1 MKYTVQRPQI
11 VWIETTVQTENKN
24 LFEALRLA
32 DEDFESGNYFTL
44 DNTWENDYAR
54 YWVQDEN
61 GNVFTET
68 HHSAPAA
75 N

>member
-11 VWIETTVQTENKN
+11 VWIETEVNAPN
-24 LFEALRLA
+24 LSEALRLA

-44 DNTWENDYAR
+44 DATWENDYTR
-54 YWVQDEN
+54 YWVQDVN
-61 GNVFTET
+61 GLEYTQQ
-68 HHSAPAA
+68 HSPAPT

>member
-11 VWIETTVQTENKN
+11 VWIETEVIAPH
-24 LFEALRLA
+24 LSEALRLA

-44 DNTWENDYAR
+44 DTTWENDYNR

-61 GNVFTET
+61 GNQFTET
-68 HHSAPAA
+68 HHSAPAT

>member
-11 VWIETTVQTENKN
+11 VWIETEVHAPH
-24 LFEALRLA
+24 LSEALRLA

-44 DNTWENDYAR
+44 DTTWENDYNR

-61 GNVFTET
+61 GNQFTET
-68 HHSAPAA
+68 HHSAPA

>member
-11 VWIETTVQTENKN
+11 VWIETEVHAPH
-24 LFEALRLA
+24 LSEALRLA

-44 DNTWENDYAR
+44 DATWENDYNR

-61 GNVFTET
+61 GNLFTET
-68 HHSAPAA
+68 HHTAPA

>member
-11 VWIETTVQTENKN
+11 VWIETEVHAPH
-24 LFEALRLA
+24 LSEALRLA

-44 DNTWENDYAR
+44 DATWENDYAR

-61 GNVFTET
+61 GIQFTET
-68 HHSAPAA
+68 HHPAPAT

>member
-44 DNTWENDYAR
+44 DNTWENDYTR
-54 YWVQDEN
+54 YWVQDQN

-68 HHSAPAA
+68 HHSAPST